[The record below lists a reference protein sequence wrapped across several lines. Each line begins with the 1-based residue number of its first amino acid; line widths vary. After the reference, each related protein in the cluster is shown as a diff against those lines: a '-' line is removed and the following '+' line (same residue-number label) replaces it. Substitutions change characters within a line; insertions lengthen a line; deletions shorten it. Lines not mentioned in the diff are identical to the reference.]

1 MDMSMIL
8 GLAIAGSIVMLSG
21 NKKPDKKTS
30 QDKPNGTEFV
40 VRIADGDVAVNPKL

>member
-21 NKKPDKKTS
+21 NKSKSPKQPAPKT
-30 QDKPNGTEFV
+30 NGTEFV
-40 VRIADGDVAVNPKL
+40 VRVGHGDIAVTPK

>member
-21 NKKPDKKTS
+21 NKNQTQKKPDAPSK
-30 QDKPNGTEFV
+30 GTEFV
-40 VRIADGDVAVNPKL
+40 VRLKD